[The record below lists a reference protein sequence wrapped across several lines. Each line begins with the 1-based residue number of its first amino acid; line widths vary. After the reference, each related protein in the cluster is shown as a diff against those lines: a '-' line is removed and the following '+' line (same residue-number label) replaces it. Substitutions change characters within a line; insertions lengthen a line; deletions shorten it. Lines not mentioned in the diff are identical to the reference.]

1 MSAHGLL
8 DQLLRSG
15 RDLLEGRGG
24 ATTGLG
30 GLASRGGLGG
40 LGGIG
45 GIGGLGDLGKLG
57 AGAGAIGVLGSLLG
71 SKRGRSYG
79 GKALKYGSIAAL
91 GLMAYKAYTNWQ
103 AQQQAQPAQ
112 QAPGAAGSGFTG
124 SAATASGTAS
134 GSASWTPGALPAEP
148 RTLDRVPPAEAEHH
162 SRAVLMA
169 MIAAAKADGH
179 LDDRERGLIENE
191 LASLDDDPGLRA
203 WYEELLRQP
212 LDPARVAQAASSPE
226 IASEMYLATL
236 LMVDETSFMERAYL
250 DELARQLKLPDGLKA
265 QLEAQALR

>member
-24 ATTGLG
+24 GMGRG
-30 GLASRGGLGG
+30 GSGGLGG
-40 LGGIG
+40 LGS
-45 GIGGLGDLGKLG
+45 LGDLANLGGLGKLG
-57 AGAGAIGVLGSLLG
+57 AGAGAAGVLGALLG

-91 GLMAYKAYTNWQ
+91 GLMAYKAYTSWQ
-103 AQQQAQPAQ
+103 AQQQAQGAT
-112 QAPGAAGSGFTG
+112 APGGAAGAARAGATTG
-124 SAATASGTAS
+124 SAT
-134 GSASWTPGALPAEP
+134 WTPGAVATEP
-148 RTLDRVPPAEAEHH
+148 RTLDRVSPAEAEQH
-162 SRAVLMA
+162 SRAVLLA

-179 LDDRERGLIENE
+179 LDDRERELIENE
-191 LASLDDDPGLRA
+191 LARLDGDAELRRWHEDA
-203 WYEELLRQP
+203 LRRP
-212 LDPARVAQAASSPE
+212 LDPAAVAQAATTPE
-226 IASEMYLATL
+226 IAAEMYLATL

-265 QLEAQALR
+265 QLEAQALQS

>member
-24 ATTGLG
+24 GMGRG
-30 GLASRGGLGG
+30 GSGGLGG
-40 LGGIG
+40 LGS
-45 GIGGLGDLGKLG
+45 LGDLANLGGLGKLG
-57 AGAGAIGVLGSLLG
+57 AGAGAAGVLGALLG

-91 GLMAYKAYTNWQ
+91 GLMAYKAYTSWQ
-103 AQQQAQPAQ
+103 AQQQAQGTSASG
-112 QAPGAAGSGFTG
+112 GAGTARPSGS
-124 SAATASGTAS
+124 TASAT
-134 GSASWTPGALPAEP
+134 WTPGAVTAEP
-148 RTLDRVPPAEAEHH
+148 RTLDRVSPAEAEQH
-162 SRAVLMA
+162 SRAVLLA

-179 LDDRERGLIENE
+179 LDDRERELIENE
-191 LASLDDDPGLRA
+191 LARLDGDAELRRWHEDA
-203 WYEELLRQP
+203 LRRP
-212 LDPARVAQAASSPE
+212 LDPATVAQAATTPE
-226 IASEMYLATL
+226 IAAEMYLATL

-265 QLEAQALR
+265 QLEAQALQS